1 VAGLAAVQDAQ
12 PADTGYARAMRVSRL
27 VIVGLSGLVAM
38 HIFMLAGHGHGHD
51 PFAGMRGVPAH
62 TSTATSLAAPTDQ
75 DQGGAGMHLEMTVAC
90 LAVVAG
96 LLLLQPKQRRQTA
109 PSPMDD
115 RSPTWHPAR
124 TDPGRPRT
132 RSLEELC
139 ISLT

>member
-1 VAGLAAVQDAQ
+1 
-12 PADTGYARAMRVSRL
+12 MRVSRL

-51 PFAGMRGVPAH
+51 PFAGMRGVAAH
-62 TSTATSLAAPTDQ
+62 SSTATPPSLTMATDRDQ
-75 DQGGAGMHLEMTVAC
+75 DGAAMHLEMTVAC

-109 PSPMDD
+109 PSLGDERD
-115 RSPTWHPAR
+115 PTRYPAR
-124 TDPGRPRT
+124 ADPGRPRM

>member
-1 VAGLAAVQDAQ
+1 
-12 PADTGYARAMRVSRL
+12 MRVSRL

-51 PFAGMRGVPAH
+51 PFAGMRGAAAH
-62 TSTATSLAAPTDQ
+62 ASTATPPSLTAATDG
-75 DQGGAGMHLEMTVAC
+75 DENGAGIHLEMTVAC

-96 LLLLQPKQRRQTA
+96 LLLVQPKQRRQTA
-109 PSPMDD
+109 PSPVDE
-115 RSPTWHPAR
+115 RRPAR
-124 TDPGRPRT
+124 YPARADPDRPRM

>member
-1 VAGLAAVQDAQ
+1 
-12 PADTGYARAMRVSRL
+12 MRVSRL
-27 VIVGLSGLVAM
+27 VIVGLSGLVAL

-51 PFAGMRGVPAH
+51 PFAGMRGVTVHA
-62 TSTATSLAAPTDQ
+62 STATSLAGPTDQ
-75 DQGGAGMHLEMTVAC
+75 DKGGAGTHVEMTVAC

-96 LLLLQPKQRRQTA
+96 LLLLQPKQRRRTG
-109 PSPMDD
+109 PSPVDQ
-115 RSPTWHPAR
+115 RSPTWHRTR

>member
-1 VAGLAAVQDAQ
+1 M
-12 PADTGYARAMRVSRL
+12 RASRL

-51 PFAGMRGVPAH
+51 PFAGMRGVSAH
-62 TSTATSLAAPTDQ
+62 TSTATSLAAATDQ
-75 DQGGAGMHLEMTVAC
+75 DEDSTGMHLEMTVAC

-96 LLLLQPKQRRQTA
+96 LLLLQPKQHRQTA
-109 PSPMDD
+109 PSPVDE
-115 RSPTWHPAR
+115 RRPTRYPAR
-124 TDPGRPRT
+124 ADPGRPRT